1 LIEGKNILLRKVQ
14 CSHCVAQ
21 GFLSFSRSMKVN
33 RHQEGIRKAL
43 EAFVVGS
50 SSLGTPTV
58 IIVYW
63 PQHRLDLV

>member
-1 LIEGKNILLRKVQ
+1 
-14 CSHCVAQ
+14 VAQ